1 MYASA
6 MEFLE
11 EEHEAWLPFE
21 ALIDLTD
28 ERLDRPRPADGATHG
43 WSARDLL
50 GHLVGG
56 QERALEVARELAVGE
71 MSPSKR
77 RMDDDWEARG
87 DEINDELVVHWR
99 SLDHDEVRRLARTLP
114 GELRG
119 TLTMVPEAR
128 WVRDGDMME
137 FFFAETI
144 EHYQDHQDELAAI
157 LADSDRQA

>member
-11 EEHEAWLPFE
+11 EEHETWLPFE
-21 ALIDLTD
+21 ALIDLSD
-28 ERLDRPRPADGATHG
+28 VDLDRPGHPDDATHG

-50 GHLVGG
+50 GHLVAW
-56 QERALEVARELAVGE
+56 QERALEVARELAVGDV
-71 MSPSKR
+71 SPSKR
-77 RMDDDWEARG
+77 RMDDDWQARG
-87 DEINDELVVHWR
+87 DELNDEFLVRWR
-99 SLDHDEVRRLARTLP
+99 AMDHDEVRRLARTVP

-137 FFFAETI
+137 FFFEETI

-157 LADSDRQA
+157 LADPDRQP